1 MDPSAPD
8 NEANCDCGDGKDRD
22 EDDKVS
28 NFNLES
34 GCFLLRA
41 RSKHGN
47 GADHCVCAGVSDDC
61 FAGAVYDHCGHESDV
76 FRLGVGL
83 VCA

>member
-1 MDPSAPD
+1 
-8 NEANCDCGDGKDRD
+8 
-22 EDDKVS
+22 
-28 NFNLES
+28 
-34 GCFLLRA
+34 
-41 RSKHGN
+41 
-47 GADHCVCAGVSDDC
+47 VSDDC